1 LLHEKSSNKRA
12 FSAAEKIKRHGSD
25 RAEGFQRTIADF
37 VCFHCP
43 LVASAEAKPLRH
55 TQKKYESIVS
65 TIAQKGQSKSCL
77 KLFLPFAEKSE
88 KIAP

>member
-1 LLHEKSSNKRA
+1 MAVGLSPMKPFTLHLCGLT
-12 FSAAEKIKRHGSD
+12 FSLQGETPTPHANTA
-25 RAEGFQRTIADF
+25 
-37 VCFHCP
+37 
-43 LVASAEAKPLRH
+43 
-55 TQKKYESIVS
+55 QKCR

>member
-1 LLHEKSSNKRA
+1 MAVGLS
-12 FSAAEKIKRHGSD
+12 
-25 RAEGFQRTIADF
+25 
-37 VCFHCP
+37 P
-43 LVASAEAKPLRH
+43 MKPLHAAPMRLDFSLQEETPTPH
-55 TQKKYESIVS
+55 ANTAQKCR